1 MKQYFSNLTVDHR
14 LVIDNC
20 WKEKDEKM
28 MQQNEKNHLFFIPY
42 ILLPCQNLMITLATM
57 QHQPSTV
64 WQEIKACY
72 ASSL

>member
-1 MKQYFSNLTVDHR
+1 
-14 LVIDNC
+14 
-20 WKEKDEKM
+20 M

-42 ILLPCQNLMITLATM
+42 ILLPCQNLMIMLATM